1 MDATDVSS
9 TVEIGERAR
18 DAQHAVIAA
27 CGKPHRLGSV
37 AQELEA
43 GAVGFGDLLE
53 HGALRLRVGAYP
65 RKPERGVALRLHL
78 SRGVD
83 ARGDFAAALGGRRQD
98 QVGGAH
104 GRTSMCRSMRSIS
117 GPEMRA

>member
-83 ARGDFAAALGGRRQD
+83 ARGDLDRKSTRLNSS
-98 QVGGAH
+98 H
-104 GRTSMCRSMRSIS
+104 RCIS
-117 GPEMRA
+117 YAVFCLKKKKK